1 MAGWL
6 KPFTKRGKELRE
18 GEEALAA
25 GRTQEAL
32 EVFTRQ
38 GHKAGISQV
47 AQHLLDHNNPKKAM
61 ELFRS
66 AGDRDGLRRVVSFHA
81 ARGNFGEAQKVLAA
95 VFEGGIPPAE
105 FSALGDTF
113 LQAGQIQPAERA
125 YHAAGNQ
132 KGLRTLAERHLEK
145 VDLSNALRLFREL
158 GDRGRIGHI
167 AHLHLEK
174 GELDLAGKLFQ
185 ETDNAEGV
193 ETVARR
199 KAERAERLA
208 AAVAEE
214 SAAETDSEFPEIPA
228 PEADELA

>member
-6 KPFTKRGKELRE
+6 RPFTKRGKELRE

-32 EVFTRQ
+32 DVFARQ

-47 AQHLLDHNNPKKAM
+47 AQHFLDHNNPKKAM

-66 AGDRDGLRRVVSFHA
+66 AEDRDGLRRVVSFHA

-132 KGLRTLAERHLEK
+132 KALRTLAERHLEK
-145 VDLSNALRLFREL
+145 GDLSNALRLFREL

-185 ETDNAEGV
+185 ETDNAAGQV
-193 ETVARR
+193 EAARR
-199 KAERAERLA
+199 KAERVERLA
-208 AAVAEE
+208 AAAEE
-214 SAAETDSEFPEIPA
+214 DNRVESDAERPEDA
-228 PEADELA
+228 PSGAEDLA